1 VARLL
6 RGELSTQDQERWQ
19 DAYGACSYQY
29 ELDNGMLVKI
39 AQLEQRI
46 DGEPARL
53 DAPKTT
59 SCNVQE
65 RSQDPIGDASP
76 AALMRATEGVA
87 SCVQWGMQLDTESED
102 EVDLRCLRPPNN
114 MHAAESI
121 VPHGG
126 PECHHV
132 QSPTLNRVR
141 HNSGQFILSRGRGWH
156 LRYKCVEAHGSMRT
170 SWKWASVALGS

>member
-1 VARLL
+1 MARLL

-65 RSQDPIGDASP
+65 RSQDPIGDAR
-76 AALMRATEGVA
+76 AARFTKPCSVDEGYRGCSKLCAV
-87 SCVQWGMQLDTESED
+87 G
-102 EVDLRCLRPPNN
+102 
-114 MHAAESI
+114 HAA
-121 VPHGG
+121 GY
-126 PECHHV
+126 
-132 QSPTLNRVR
+132 R
-141 HNSGQFILSRGRGWH
+141 
-156 LRYKCVEAHGSMRT
+156 K
-170 SWKWASVALGS
+170 